1 VQETDRFSLFAEGEA
16 EIMKRIL
23 LVFLLVSLVFSAAPT
38 SAAPSPPIPT
48 ILTSTTTTCGENP
61 PPGAQRYLQHPGF
74 EETIADTD
82 HTLDPAGW
90 LVTEGKTVKGTH
102 NVIEEMPELV
112 QVVGAEHGIAPCEGN
127 KMLKIDARLTLKS
140 SIIQAYLQ
148 PVREGRLIQELAV
161 HPLAGQEYVQQIEI
175 RGKRD
180 FKGVEGLEMF
190 HLRWTDE
197 GLLLRVRTGRPD
209 FKGQSGWYRVF
220 PPLPNDRWSFIRLT
234 LEKTIP
240 TRDQE
245 GRTVSQWKLKVEV
258 NGQTLFES
266 DREQVY
272 AQYIQSA
279 EFVFL
284 GDETMS
290 GRTRKLKPSSTGDGI
305 GIVYYDAVRAWR

>member
-1 VQETDRFSLFAEGEA
+1 
-16 EIMKRIL
+16 MKRTL
-23 LVFLLVSLVFSAAPT
+23 LVFLLVNLVLSACTPVSAPT
-38 SAAPSPPIPT
+38 PTPAPSATTLPT
-48 ILTSTTTTCGENP
+48 VTSAPTATTMCSENP
-61 PPGAQRYLQHPGF
+61 PSGAQLYLKNPSF
-74 EETIADTD
+74 EETIPDKD
-82 HTLDPAGW
+82 HSLDPADW
-90 LVTEGKTVKGTH
+90 LVTEGKTRKGTH

-112 QVVGAEHGIAPCEGN
+112 QVVGAERQIYPCEGN

-140 SIIQAYLQ
+140 SVIQYYPEPTSA
-148 PVREGRLIQELAV
+148 GRLIQELAV
-161 HPLAGQEYVQQIEI
+161 HPIPGEEYAQQIEI
-175 RGKRD
+175 RGERD

-197 GLLLRVRTGRPD
+197 GMLLRVRTGSPD
-209 FKGQSGWYRVF
+209 FQGQSGFYRVF
-220 PPLPNDRWSFIRLT
+220 PPLPNDRWSFIRIT

-245 GRTVSQWKLKVEV
+245 GRTVSQWKLRVEV
-258 NGQTLFES
+258 NGQTLFDS

-279 EFVFL
+279 EFVFI

-290 GRTRKLKPSSTGDGI
+290 GKTQKLKPSSTGDGI

>member
-1 VQETDRFSLFAEGEA
+1 MSAPTPTSVPSAT
-16 EIMKRIL
+16 L
-23 LVFLLVSLVFSAAPT
+23 LPTATATPT
-38 SAAPSPPIPT
+38 SAPTATPTATPTPIPT

-61 PPGAQRYLQHPGF
+61 PAEAQLYLKNPGF
-74 EETIADTD
+74 EEAIADKGQ
-82 HTLDPAGW
+82 TLDPAGW
-90 LVTEGKTVKGTH
+90 LVTEGKTTKGTH
-102 NVIEEMPELV
+102 DVIKEMPELV
-112 QVVGAEHGIAPCEGN
+112 QVVGVERQIAPCDGN

-140 SIIQAYLQ
+140 SIIQYYLQ
-148 PVREGRLIQELAV
+148 PISAGRLVQELAV

-175 RGKRD
+175 RGERD

-209 FKGQSGWYRVF
+209 FQGQSGFYRVF
-220 PPLPNDRWSFIRLT
+220 PALPNDRWSFIRIT

-245 GRTVSQWKLKVEV
+245 GRTVSQWKLRVEV
-258 NGQTLFES
+258 DGQTLFDS

-279 EFVFL
+279 EFVFI

-290 GRTRKLKPSSTGDGI
+290 GKMHKLKPSNTGDGI
-305 GIVYYDAVRAWR
+305 GIVYYDAMRAWR